1 MCCSE
6 CHEVCMNCETLCAV
20 ESPSEGFQYSEAELK
35 LLTDKWSRYS
45 VGYFFF
51 GFCVLVLVQYIVVN
65 TSTIDC

>member
-45 VGYFFF
+45 VGYFFWILCT
-51 GFCVLVLVQYIVVN
+51 GFSAVYCCQYQYN
-65 TSTIDC
+65 